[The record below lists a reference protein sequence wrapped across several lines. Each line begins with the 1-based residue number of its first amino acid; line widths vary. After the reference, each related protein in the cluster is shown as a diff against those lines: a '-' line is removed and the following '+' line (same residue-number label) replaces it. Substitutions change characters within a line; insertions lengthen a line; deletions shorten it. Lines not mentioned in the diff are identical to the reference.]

1 MAVPPACLF
10 CRIAHH
16 ELPADVLLDEPDLLA
31 FKDINPQAPTHVIVI
46 PREHLARVA
55 DAQTRHAE
63 LLGRLLLTANRLA
76 RQLQIA
82 DGYRLV
88 INCGAQAGQ
97 SVDHL
102 HLHLLGGR
110 PMRWPPG

>member
-1 MAVPPACLF
+1 MAASPACLF
-10 CRIAHH
+10 CRIASH
-16 ELPADVLLDEPDLLA
+16 ELPASVLLDEPDLLA
-31 FKDINPQAPTHVIVI
+31 FKDINPQAPTHVVLI
-46 PREHLARVA
+46 PRAHIDRVSNA
-55 DAQTRHAE
+55 TPAHTA
-63 LLGRLLLTANRLA
+63 LLGQLILAANRLA
-76 RQLQIA
+76 RQLQLA